1 LRAAWALRAAEMD
14 TSKLKDA
21 FNLFDRDGDGL
32 ISRNELDSVLKSLGV
47 NTTSEQEV
55 RELVG
60 EGQAGQF
67 TARGG
72 SIDFDFF
79 CVLMGKKVKT
89 LSNEDELKDA
99 FRVLDKQGHG
109 WITAKEMQLV
119 CANLGEDMEEEEV
132 DKMIAEAISN
142 YDGKIYYDGFVKTMI
157 SRS

>member
-1 LRAAWALRAAEMD
+1 MAAAVPSSELAAVAACHGIALPAHR
-14 TSKLKDA
+14 TL
-21 FNLFDRDGDGL
+21 
-32 ISRNELDSVLKSLGV
+32 SRSPL
-47 NTTSEQEV
+47 QV